1 MLVTDFVF
9 SLFAALVLS
18 VVIAVFF
25 GWRHPGQ
32 RDAGV
37 AAALGFVFL
46 TVFLAA
52 LVGGMWFQP
61 MPTHDWHPT
70 WLPYLG
76 VALIVAS
83 VILAAGV
90 PRGNRQATPAT
101 DHEPTRMEIVAE
113 VFGGFFWLMMFG
125 FVTAL
130 VLAYVF

>member
-1 MLVTDFVF
+1 MLFSDFFF

-32 RDAGV
+32 SQSGV

-52 LVGGMWFQP
+52 LVGGMWFRP
-61 MPTHDWHPT
+61 SPTHHWGGT
-70 WLPYLG
+70 WFPYLG
-76 VALIVAS
+76 VALIVGS
-83 VILAAGV
+83 VILAVGA
-90 PRGNRQATPAT
+90 PRRGQPVET
-101 DHEPTRMEIVAE
+101 DRRLTRAEVVAE
-113 VFGGFFWLMMFG
+113 VFGGFFWLMMLG

-130 VLAYVF
+130 VLAYLV